1 MNDTTISREMFPTK
15 DSDTQ
20 GVIIINGVVV
30 TVLKYASGVGI
41 VVTTWMVARTWM
53 KSFKITFLSKRPMT
67 SGPLLRILNNID
79 KCFICH

>member
-1 MNDTTISREMFPTK
+1 MWGDIVGLEWMNDTTVSREMFPTK

-41 VVTTWMVARTWM
+41 VVTTWMVEGQG
-53 KSFKITFLSKRPMT
+53 L
-67 SGPLLRILNNID
+67 G
-79 KCFICH
+79 